1 MLHLCSDYA
10 VVKIF
15 LAEVCLWTF
24 FVLIDCGKA
33 FKVAYLFFLMNV
45 WQMFFVFYI
54 FTNLAWLFF

>member
-1 MLHLCSDYA
+1 MLHLCSNYA

-15 LAEVCLWTF
+15 LAEVGFWTF

-33 FKVAYLFFLMNV
+33 FEVAYLFFLMNV

-54 FTNLAWLFF
+54 FTNLARLFF

>member
-45 WQMFFVFYI
+45 W
-54 FTNLAWLFF
+54 